1 MNKIRLDA
9 NFHVFLFFSSARCS
23 FSPLARKERKAE
35 LCTVSEREAAMVL
48 FNRDKRE
55 ETIDVDA
62 TISEVSRTRTFK
74 TLILIS
80 PVVFPQ
86 GKILAKIWLKILRRL
101 DKQVGGKTSAE
112 LL

>member
-1 MNKIRLDA
+1 MFFYFSLLRDA
-9 NFHVFLFFSSARCS
+9 HSLHSRERSSDGS
-23 FSPLARKERKAE
+23 FQQGHFIAFIPSSETPLVNVCQCK
-35 LCTVSEREAAMVL
+35 L
-48 FNRDKRE
+48 E

-86 GKILAKIWLKILRRL
+86 GENSCKDLAK
-101 DKQVGGKTSAE
+101 DSSPS
-112 LL
+112 

>member
-1 MNKIRLDA
+1 MLTLQSVKFQGRG
-9 NFHVFLFFSSARCS
+9 
-23 FSPLARKERKAE
+23 P
-35 LCTVSEREAAMVL
+35 
-48 FNRDKRE
+48 
-55 ETIDVDA
+55 
-62 TISEVSRTRTFK
+62 FK

>member
-1 MNKIRLDA
+1 MNVCQCKL
-9 NFHVFLFFSSARCS
+9 
-23 FSPLARKERKAE
+23 
-35 LCTVSEREAAMVL
+35 
-48 FNRDKRE
+48 E

-101 DKQVGGKTSAE
+101 DKQVGENFRRAPLMQFSVLSVSVTE
-112 LL
+112 LHQPRCHLPFV